1 MTARL
6 RAGEVLDGRY
16 AVERIL
22 GEGGMG
28 AVYLARD
35 ARLPDQVWA
44 IKEMGD
50 DFQDPAERREAL
62 EAFRTEVK
70 LLSQLHHPNLPRIAD
85 SFCEAGREYLVMD
98 FVRGETLESLLESR
112 PRLTVEEALSVAV
125 QVADVLQY
133 LHERPQPVVFRDL
146 KPGNIMLAPA
156 DSGTRERGVR
166 LIDFGIARFFKSG
179 QTSDTRA
186 LGTPGYAAPEQY
198 GRGQSDARTD
208 LYALGATL
216 HHALSGVDPS
226 REPFNFAP
234 LRTLNPEVP
243 EPLEAIVRRA
253 VALSPED
260 RFPSAAAFRQALEE
274 LRHVPEAFPK
284 LPERLRTGPLP
295 APPFNR
301 FEPERLELGRHR
313 HGTAVRAR
321 VLLRGA
327 VDGRLQASDRWI
339 RVAPESVQGRD
350 VPVEVTVLTGQLGM
364 GGRHTGAI
372 LYEAG
377 TPGTK
382 DLPRLGLEVEVEP
395 ARMGCWAMPLALVL
409 ALASMVPFL
418 GLVTAGV
425 LWVMLLAAPRH
436 ERAPLYLFTLAATIL
451 ALVISG
457 LAGGLVYLRYF
468 HGP

>member
-6 RAGEVLDGRY
+6 GAGEVLDGRY
-16 AVERIL
+16 TVERIL

-35 ARLPDQVWA
+35 GRLPDQVWA

-50 DFQDPAERREAL
+50 SFTDPAERAEAV

-85 SFCEAGREYLVMD
+85 SFSEGGRQYLVMD
-98 FVRGETLESLLESR
+98 FVRGETLESILDR
-112 PRLTVEEALSVAV
+112 DKRLSVEQALSIAV
-125 QVADVLQY
+125 QVAEVLQY
-133 LHERPQPVVFRDL
+133 LHDRPQPVIFRDL
-146 KPGNIMLAPA
+146 KPANIILAPPA
-156 DSGTRERGVR
+156 PGATERAAR
-166 LIDFGIARFFKSG
+166 LIDFGIARFFKRG
-179 QTSDTRA
+179 QSSDTRA

-216 HHALSGVDPS
+216 HQALSGVDPS
-226 REPFNFAP
+226 LEPFKFAP
-234 LRTLNPEVP
+234 LRSLNLEVP
-243 EPLEAIVRRA
+243 EPLEAIVARA

-274 LRHVPEAFPK
+274 LRHVPEAYSK

-295 APPFNR
+295 PPPFNR

-313 HGTAVRAR
+313 HGSTLRAR

-327 VDGRLQASDRWI
+327 VDGRLQTTDRWI
-339 RVAPESVQGRD
+339 QVAPDRVQGRD
-350 VPVEVTVLTGQLGM
+350 VPVEVTVSTGQLGM
-364 GGRHTGAI
+364 GGRHTGAV
-372 LYEAG
+372 LYQAG
-377 TPGTK
+377 P
-382 DLPRLGLEVEVEP
+382 DSQRLGLEVEVEP
-395 ARMGCWAMPLALVL
+395 ARVGCWAMPLALIL

-425 LWVMLLAAPRH
+425 LWAMLLSAPRH
-436 ERAPLYLFTLAATIL
+436 ERAPLWIFALSATLL
-451 ALVISG
+451 GVVISAI
-457 LAGGLVYLRYF
+457 AGGFVYFRYF
-468 HGP
+468 YGP

>member
-1 MTARL
+1 
-6 RAGEVLDGRY
+6 
-16 AVERIL
+16 
-22 GEGGMG
+22 MG

-35 ARLPDQVWA
+35 ARLPEQVWA

-50 DFQDPAERREAL
+50 TFTDPAERTEAL
-62 EAFRTEVK
+62 EAFRTEVR

-85 SFCEAGREYLVMD
+85 SFHEGGREYLVMD
-98 FVRGETLESLLESR
+98 FVRGETLEGVLR
-112 PRLTVEEALSVAV
+112 QHRRLSVEEALSVAV
-125 QVADVLQY
+125 QVAEVLQY

-146 KPGNIMLAPA
+146 KPANIMLAPA
-156 DSGTRERGVR
+156 GSGTGERAVR

-216 HHALSGVDPS
+216 HEALSGVDPS
-226 REPFNFAP
+226 SEPFSFAP

-243 EPLEAIVRRA
+243 EPLEAIVSRA
-253 VALSPED
+253 VALAPED
-260 RFPSAAAFRQALEE
+260 RFPSAAAFREALEE
-274 LRHVPEAFPK
+274 LRHNPEAYAR
-284 LPERLRTGPLP
+284 LPQRLRTGPLP
-295 APPFNR
+295 PPPFNR
-301 FEPERLELGRHR
+301 FDPERLELGRHR
-313 HGTAVRAR
+313 HGTAVRAG
-321 VLLRGA
+321 VVLRGA
-327 VDGRLQASDRWI
+327 VDGRLQATDRWI
-339 RVAPESVQGRD
+339 RVDPETVQGRD
-350 VPVEVTVLTGQLGM
+350 IPVEITVLTGQLGV
-364 GGRHTGAI
+364 GGRHTGAV
-372 LYEAG
+372 LYQGGA
-377 TPGTK
+377 
-382 DLPRLGLEVEVEP
+382 DRQRLGLEVEVEP
-395 ARMGCWAMPLALVL
+395 ARVGCWAMPLALVL

-436 ERAPLYLFTLAATIL
+436 ERAPLYLFTLAATLL